1 MKQNIIDILRELCA
15 LINELAD
22 ELERDEA
29 DCDM

>member
-1 MKQNIIDILRELCA
+1 MKQNIVDILRELGA

-22 ELERDEA
+22 ELERDED

>member
-1 MKQNIIDILRELCA
+1 MKQNIADILRELST
-15 LINELAD
+15 LINEFAD